1 MEKQQGIKL
10 WEECLRIIKDN
21 LSEEQ
26 YNAWFAQIVVFDF
39 KDEGLKEDGLYLQV
53 PSLYFVEQIENKY
66 SDLLKKTL
74 KRVYKYDINVFY
86 RYDLSGGEKAK
97 DATMTLRQPKNAPK
111 NPFIQEQV
119 PDIDPQLNPY
129 NTFENYCGSMSNKLA
144 VSIGLAIATNPKCK
158 TFNPMF
164 LFGTTG
170 VGKTHLVQAIGL
182 KAKEVNPQLRVLYVT
197 ARVFESQYTTAV
209 RNNKTNDFINFYQS
223 IDLLILDDIQ
233 EFAGKVG
240 TQNTFYYIFNHLQQH
255 GKQIIMSSDCR
266 PADMDGFV
274 PRLVSRFKWGVT
286 VEISKPDYTLRRD
299 VLNMRASQ
307 DGLIIPCDVLDFIAS
322 NVTDSVRELE
332 GIMTSLLAYSTVL
345 NSDITIDLASSVIS
359 NAVKT
364 SKKQITFEMIVET
377 VCEFYDVNTD
387 AIYGK
392 TRKREISDARQLV
405 MYLAKELTQLSSTNI
420 GVRLSRDHA
429 TVLHSCKTVK
439 ERISVDKKLQEDVEQ
454 IQNELKK

>member
-1 MEKQQGIKL
+1 MDKEQGILL
-10 WEECLRIIKDN
+10 WNKCLEIIKDN
-21 LSEEQ
+21 LSDDQ
-26 YNAWFAQIVVFDF
+26 YNAWFSPIVAFDF
-39 KDEGLKEDGLYLQV
+39 NKDGLYLEV
-53 PSLYFVEQIENKY
+53 PSLFFVERIEEQFC
-66 SDLLKKTL
+66 DLLKKTL
-74 KRVYKYDINVFY
+74 KRVFKYDVNVFY
-86 RYDLSGGEKAK
+86 RYDLSGSDSAK
-97 DATMTLRQPKNAPK
+97 DKSKDASITLKQPKNAAK
-111 NPFIQEQV
+111 NPFITEQV
-119 PDIDPQLNPY
+119 PDIDPQLNSY

-144 VSIGLAIATNPKCK
+144 VSIGLAIAANPQCK

-182 KAKEVNPQLRVLYVT
+182 KAKELNPNLRVLYVT

-223 IDLLILDDIQ
+223 IDLLILDDIH

-240 TQNTFYYIFNHLQQH
+240 TQNTFYYSFNHLQQH

-274 PRLVSRFKWGVT
+274 PRLVSRFRWGVT
-286 VEISKPDYTLRRD
+286 VEISKPDYSLRRD
-299 VLNMRASQ
+299 VLNMRALQ
-307 DGLIIPCDVLDFIAS
+307 DGLSISCDVLDYIAS

-377 VCEFYDVNTD
+377 VCGFYNVNTD
-387 AIYGK
+387 AVYGK
-392 TRKREISDARQLV
+392 TRKREISDARQMV
-405 MYLAKELTQLSSTNI
+405 MYLAKELTSLSSTNI

-429 TVLHSCKTVK
+429 TVLHSCRTVK

>member
-1 MEKQQGIKL
+1 M
-10 WEECLRIIKDN
+10 
-21 LSEEQ
+21 
-26 YNAWFAQIVVFDF
+26 V
-39 KDEGLKEDGLYLQV
+39 LYLSAHLFQV
-53 PSLYFVEQIENKY
+53 
-66 SDLLKKTL
+66 
-74 KRVYKYDINVFY
+74 
-86 RYDLSGGEKAK
+86 
-97 DATMTLRQPKNAPK
+97 
-111 NPFIQEQV
+111 
-119 PDIDPQLNPY
+119 
-129 NTFENYCGSMSNKLA
+129 
-144 VSIGLAIATNPKCK
+144 
-158 TFNPMF
+158 
-164 LFGTTG
+164 
-170 VGKTHLVQAIGL
+170 
-182 KAKEVNPQLRVLYVT
+182 
-197 ARVFESQYTTAV
+197 QYTDSV
-209 RNNKTNDFINFYQS
+209 RHNTVNDFINFYQS

-286 VEISKPDYTLRRD
+286 VEISKPDYSLRRD
-299 VLNMRASQ
+299 VLNMRALQ
-307 DGLIIPCDVLDFIAS
+307 DGLSISCDVLDYIAS

-377 VCEFYDVNTD
+377 VCGFYNVNTD
-387 AIYGK
+387 AVYGK
-392 TRKREISDARQLV
+392 TRKREISDARQMV
-405 MYLAKELTQLSSTNI
+405 MYLAKELTSLSSTNI

-429 TVLHSCKTVK
+429 TVLHSCRTVK

>member
-1 MEKQQGIKL
+1 MDKEQGILL
-10 WEECLRIIKDN
+10 WNKCLEIIKDN
-21 LSEEQ
+21 LSDDQ
-26 YNAWFAQIVVFDF
+26 YNAWFSPIVAFDF
-39 KDEGLKEDGLYLQV
+39 NKDRLYLEV
-53 PSLYFVEQIENKY
+53 PSLFFVERIEEQFC
-66 SDLLKKTL
+66 DLLKKTL
-74 KRVYKYDINVFY
+74 KRVFKYDVNVFY
-86 RYDLSGGEKAK
+86 RYDLSGSDSAK
-97 DATMTLRQPKNAPK
+97 DKSKDASITLKQPKNAAK
-111 NPFIQEQV
+111 NPFITEQV
-119 PDIDPQLNPY
+119 PDIDPQLNSY

-144 VSIGLAIATNPKCK
+144 VSIGLAIAANPQCK

-182 KAKEVNPQLRVLYVT
+182 KAKELNPNLRVLYVT

-286 VEISKPDYTLRRD
+286 VEISKPDYSLRRD
-299 VLNMRASQ
+299 VLNMRALQ
-307 DGLIIPCDVLDFIAS
+307 DGLSISCDVLDYIAS

-377 VCEFYDVNTD
+377 VCGFYNVNTD
-387 AIYGK
+387 AVYGK
-392 TRKREISDARQLV
+392 TRKREISDARQMV
-405 MYLAKELTQLSSTNI
+405 MYLAKELTSLSSTNI

-429 TVLHSCKTVK
+429 TVLHSCRTVK

>member
-1 MEKQQGIKL
+1 MDKEQGILL
-10 WEECLRIIKDN
+10 WNKCLEIIKDN
-21 LSEEQ
+21 LSDDQ
-26 YNAWFAQIVVFDF
+26 YNAWFSPIVAFDF
-39 KDEGLKEDGLYLQV
+39 NKDGLYLEV
-53 PSLYFVEQIENKY
+53 PSLFFVERIEEQFC
-66 SDLLKKTL
+66 DLLKKTL
-74 KRVYKYDINVFY
+74 KRVFKYDVNVFY
-86 RYDLSGGEKAK
+86 RYDLSGSDSAK
-97 DATMTLRQPKNAPK
+97 DKSKDASITLKQPKNAAK
-111 NPFIQEQV
+111 NPFITEQV
-119 PDIDPQLNPY
+119 PDIDPQLNSY

-144 VSIGLAIATNPKCK
+144 VSIGLAIAANPQCK

-182 KAKEVNPQLRVLYVT
+182 KAKEINPNLRVLCVT

-286 VEISKPDYTLRRD
+286 VEISKPDYSLRRD
-299 VLNMRASQ
+299 VLNMRALQ
-307 DGLIIPCDVLDFIAS
+307 DGLSISCDVLDYIAS

-377 VCEFYDVNTD
+377 VCGFYNVNTD
-387 AIYGK
+387 AVYGK
-392 TRKREISDARQLV
+392 TRKREISDARQMV
-405 MYLAKELTQLSSTNI
+405 MYLAKELTSLSSTNI

-429 TVLHSCKTVK
+429 TVLHSCRTVK

>member
-1 MEKQQGIKL
+1 MDKEQGILL
-10 WEECLRIIKDN
+10 WNKCLEIIKDN
-21 LSEEQ
+21 LSDDQ
-26 YNAWFAQIVVFDF
+26 YNAWFSPIVAFDF
-39 KDEGLKEDGLYLQV
+39 NKDGLYLEV
-53 PSLYFVEQIENKY
+53 PSLFFVERIEEQFC
-66 SDLLKKTL
+66 DLLKKTL
-74 KRVYKYDINVFY
+74 KRVFKYDVNVFY
-86 RYDLSGGEKAK
+86 RYDLSGSDSAK
-97 DATMTLRQPKNAPK
+97 DKSKDASITLKQPKNAAK
-111 NPFIQEQV
+111 NPFITEQV
-119 PDIDPQLNPY
+119 PDIDPQLNSY

-144 VSIGLAIATNPKCK
+144 VSIGLAIAANPQCK

-182 KAKEVNPQLRVLYVT
+182 KAKELNPNLRVLYVT

-286 VEISKPDYTLRRD
+286 VEISKPDYSLRRD
-299 VLNMRASQ
+299 VLNMRALQ
-307 DGLIIPCDVLDFIAS
+307 DGLSISCDVLDYIAS

-377 VCEFYDVNTD
+377 VCGFYNVNTD
-387 AIYGK
+387 AVYGK
-392 TRKREISDARQLV
+392 TRKREISDARQMV
-405 MYLAKELTQLSSTNI
+405 MYLAKELTSLSSTNI

-429 TVLHSCKTVK
+429 TVLHSCRTVR

>member
-1 MEKQQGIKL
+1 MDKQQGISL
-10 WEECLRIIKDN
+10 WNRCLEVIKDN
-21 LSEEQ
+21 LPTEQ
-26 YNAWFAQIVVFDF
+26 FEAWFKPIVAFDF
-39 KDEGLKEDGLYLQV
+39 KDDSLYLEV
-53 PSLYFVEQIENKY
+53 PSLYFVEQIEEKF
-66 SDLLKKTL
+66 SDLLQKTL
-74 KRVYKYDINVFY
+74 KRVFQGNVNVYY
-86 RYDLSGGEKAK
+86 RYDLSGGEKTK
-97 DATMTLRQPKNAPK
+97 DDSSSIMLKKPNNAPK
-111 NPFIQEQV
+111 NPFVQDSV

-144 VSIGLAIATNPKCK
+144 VSIGMAIATNPQCK

-164 LFGTTG
+164 LFGATG

-182 KAKEVNPQLRVLYVT
+182 KAKEVNPSLRVLYVT

-223 IDLLILDDIQ
+223 IDLLILDEIS
-233 EFAGKVG
+233 
-240 TQNTFYYIFNHLQQH
+240 
-255 GKQIIMSSDCR
+255 MSGGCR
-266 PADMDGFV
+266 PAEMDGFV

-307 DGLIIPCDVLDFIAS
+307 DGLLIPCDVLDYIAT

-359 NAVKT
+359 NAIKT

-377 VCEFYDVNTD
+377 VCSFYDVNID
-387 AIYGK
+387 AVYGK

-429 TVLHSCKTVK
+429 TVLHSCRTVK
-439 ERISVDKKLQEDVEQ
+439 ERLTVDKKLLEDVEK

>member
-1 MEKQQGIKL
+1 MDKEQGILL
-10 WEECLRIIKDN
+10 WNKCLEIIKDN
-21 LSEEQ
+21 LSDDQ
-26 YNAWFAQIVVFDF
+26 YNAWFSPIVAFDF
-39 KDEGLKEDGLYLQV
+39 NKDGLYLQV
-53 PSLYFVEQIENKY
+53 PSLFFVERIEEQFC
-66 SDLLKKTL
+66 DLLKKTL
-74 KRVYKYDINVFY
+74 KRVFKYDVNVFY
-86 RYDLSGGEKAK
+86 RYDLSGSDSAK
-97 DATMTLRQPKNAPK
+97 DKSKDASITLKQPKNAAK
-111 NPFIQEQV
+111 NPFITEQV
-119 PDIDPQLNPY
+119 PDIDPQLNSY

-144 VSIGLAIATNPKCK
+144 MSIGLAIAANPQCK

-182 KAKEVNPQLRVLYVT
+182 KAKEINPNLRVLYVT

-286 VEISKPDYTLRRD
+286 VEISKPDYSLRRD
-299 VLNMRASQ
+299 VLNMRALQ
-307 DGLIIPCDVLDFIAS
+307 DGLSISCDVLDYIAS

-377 VCEFYDVNTD
+377 VCGFYNVNTD
-387 AIYGK
+387 AVYGK
-392 TRKREISDARQLV
+392 TRKREISDARQMV
-405 MYLAKELTQLSSTNI
+405 MYLAKELTSLSSTNI

-429 TVLHSCKTVK
+429 TVLHSCRTVR

>member
-1 MEKQQGIKL
+1 MDKEQGILL
-10 WEECLRIIKDN
+10 WNKCLEIIKDN
-21 LSEEQ
+21 LSDDQ
-26 YNAWFAQIVVFDF
+26 YNAWFSPIVAFDF
-39 KDEGLKEDGLYLQV
+39 NKDGLYLEV
-53 PSLYFVEQIENKY
+53 PSLFFVERIEEQFC
-66 SDLLKKTL
+66 DLLKKTL
-74 KRVYKYDINVFY
+74 KRVFKYDVNVFY
-86 RYDLSGGEKAK
+86 RYDLSGSDSAK
-97 DATMTLRQPKNAPK
+97 DKSKDASITLKQPKNAAK
-111 NPFIQEQV
+111 NPFITEQV
-119 PDIDPQLNPY
+119 PDIDPQLNSY

-144 VSIGLAIATNPKCK
+144 VSIGLAIAANPQCK

-182 KAKEVNPQLRVLYVT
+182 KAKEINPNLRVLYVT

-286 VEISKPDYTLRRD
+286 VEISKPDYSLRRD
-299 VLNMRASQ
+299 VLNMRALQ
-307 DGLIIPCDVLDFIAS
+307 DGLSISCDVLDFIAS

-377 VCEFYDVNTD
+377 VCGFYNVNTD
-387 AIYGK
+387 AVYGK
-392 TRKREISDARQLV
+392 TRKREISDARQMV
-405 MYLAKELTQLSSTNI
+405 MYLAKELTSLSSTNI

-429 TVLHSCKTVK
+429 TVLHSCRTVR

>member
-1 MEKQQGIKL
+1 MDKEQGILL
-10 WEECLRIIKDN
+10 WNKCLEIIKDN
-21 LSEEQ
+21 LSDDQ
-26 YNAWFAQIVVFDF
+26 YNAWFSPIVAFDF
-39 KDEGLKEDGLYLQV
+39 NKDGLYLEV
-53 PSLYFVEQIENKY
+53 PSLFFVERIEEQFC
-66 SDLLKKTL
+66 DLLKKTL
-74 KRVYKYDINVFY
+74 KRVFKYDVNVFY
-86 RYDLSGGEKAK
+86 RYDLSGSDSAK
-97 DATMTLRQPKNAPK
+97 DKSKDASITLKQPKNAAK
-111 NPFIQEQV
+111 NPFITEQV
-119 PDIDPQLNPY
+119 PDIDPQLNSY

-144 VSIGLAIATNPKCK
+144 VSIGLAIAANPQCK

-182 KAKEVNPQLRVLYVT
+182 KAKELNPNLRVLYVT

-286 VEISKPDYTLRRD
+286 VEISKPDYSLRRD
-299 VLNMRASQ
+299 VLNMRALQ
-307 DGLIIPCDVLDFIAS
+307 DGLSISCDVLDFIAS

-377 VCEFYDVNTD
+377 VCGFYNVNTD
-387 AIYGK
+387 AVYGK
-392 TRKREISDARQLV
+392 TRKREISDARQMV
-405 MYLAKELTQLSSTNI
+405 MYLAKELTSLSSTNI

-429 TVLHSCKTVK
+429 TVLHSCRTVK

>member
-1 MEKQQGIKL
+1 MDKEQGILL
-10 WEECLRIIKDN
+10 WNKCLEIIKDN
-21 LSEEQ
+21 LSDDQ
-26 YNAWFAQIVVFDF
+26 YNAWFSPIVAFDF
-39 KDEGLKEDGLYLQV
+39 NKDGLYLEV
-53 PSLYFVEQIENKY
+53 PSLFFVERIEEQFC
-66 SDLLKKTL
+66 DLLKKTL
-74 KRVYKYDINVFY
+74 KRVFKYDVNVFY
-86 RYDLSGGEKAK
+86 RYDLSGSDSAK
-97 DATMTLRQPKNAPK
+97 DKSKDASITLKQPKNAAK
-111 NPFIQEQV
+111 NPFITEQV
-119 PDIDPQLNPY
+119 PDIDPQLNSY

-144 VSIGLAIATNPKCK
+144 MSIGLAIAANPQCK

-182 KAKEVNPQLRVLYVT
+182 KAKEINPNLRVLYVT

-286 VEISKPDYTLRRD
+286 VEISKPDYSLRRD
-299 VLNMRASQ
+299 VLNMRALQ
-307 DGLIIPCDVLDFIAS
+307 DGLSISCDVLDYIAS

-332 GIMTSLLAYSTVL
+332 GVMTSLLAYSTML

-377 VCEFYDVNTD
+377 VCGFYNVNTD
-387 AIYGK
+387 AVYGK
-392 TRKREISDARQLV
+392 TRKREISDARQMV
-405 MYLAKELTQLSSTNI
+405 MYLAKELTSLSSTNI

-429 TVLHSCKTVK
+429 TVLHSCRTVK

>member
-1 MEKQQGIKL
+1 MDKEQGILL
-10 WEECLRIIKDN
+10 WNKCLEIIKDN
-21 LSEEQ
+21 LSEDQ
-26 YNAWFAQIVVFDF
+26 YNAWFSPIVAFDF
-39 KDEGLKEDGLYLQV
+39 NKGGLYLEV
-53 PSLYFVEQIENKY
+53 PSLFFVERIEEQFC
-66 SDLLKKTL
+66 DLLKKTL
-74 KRVYKYDINVFY
+74 KRVFKYDVNVFY
-86 RYDLSGGEKAK
+86 RYDLSGSDSAKGKSK
-97 DATMTLRQPKNAPK
+97 DASITLKQPKNAAK
-111 NPFIQEQV
+111 NPFITEQV
-119 PDIDPQLNPY
+119 PDIDPQLNSY

-144 VSIGLAIATNPKCK
+144 VSIGLAIAANPQCK

-182 KAKEVNPQLRVLYVT
+182 KAKELNPNLRVLYVT

-286 VEISKPDYTLRRD
+286 VEISKPDYSLRRD
-299 VLNMRASQ
+299 VLNMRALQ
-307 DGLIIPCDVLDFIAS
+307 DGLSISCDVLDYIAS

-377 VCEFYDVNTD
+377 VCGFYNVNTD
-387 AIYGK
+387 AVYGK
-392 TRKREISDARQLV
+392 TRKREISDARQMV
-405 MYLAKELTQLSSTNI
+405 MYLAKELTSLSSTNI

-429 TVLHSCKTVK
+429 TVLHSCRTVK

>member
-1 MEKQQGIKL
+1 MDKEQGILL
-10 WEECLRIIKDN
+10 WNKCLEIIKDN
-21 LSEEQ
+21 LSDDQ
-26 YNAWFAQIVVFDF
+26 YNAWFSPIVAFDF
-39 KDEGLKEDGLYLQV
+39 NKDGLYLEV
-53 PSLYFVEQIENKY
+53 PSLFFVERIEEQFC
-66 SDLLKKTL
+66 DLLKKTL
-74 KRVYKYDINVFY
+74 KRVFKYDVNVFY
-86 RYDLSGGEKAK
+86 RYDLSGSDSAK
-97 DATMTLRQPKNAPK
+97 DKSKDASITLKQPKNAAK
-111 NPFIQEQV
+111 NPFITEQV
-119 PDIDPQLNPY
+119 PDIDPQLNSY

-144 VSIGLAIATNPKCK
+144 MSIGLAIAANPQCK

-182 KAKEVNPQLRVLYVT
+182 KAKELNPNLRVLYVT

-286 VEISKPDYTLRRD
+286 VEISKPDYSLRRD
-299 VLNMRASQ
+299 VLNMRALQ
-307 DGLIIPCDVLDFIAS
+307 DGLSISCDVLDYIAS

-377 VCEFYDVNTD
+377 VCGFYNVNTD
-387 AIYGK
+387 AVYGK
-392 TRKREISDARQLV
+392 TRKREISDARQMV
-405 MYLAKELTQLSSTNI
+405 MYLAKELTSLSSTNI

-429 TVLHSCKTVK
+429 TVLHSCRTVK

>member
-1 MEKQQGIKL
+1 MDKEQGILL
-10 WEECLRIIKDN
+10 WNKCLEIIKDN
-21 LSEEQ
+21 LSDDQ
-26 YNAWFAQIVVFDF
+26 YNAWFSPIVAFDF
-39 KDEGLKEDGLYLQV
+39 NKDGLYLEV
-53 PSLYFVEQIENKY
+53 PSLFFVERIEEQFC
-66 SDLLKKTL
+66 DLLKKTL
-74 KRVYKYDINVFY
+74 KRVFKYDVNVFY
-86 RYDLSGGEKAK
+86 RYDLSGSDSAK
-97 DATMTLRQPKNAPK
+97 DKSKDASITLKQPKNAAK
-111 NPFIQEQV
+111 NPFITEQV
-119 PDIDPQLNPY
+119 PDIDPQLNSY

-144 VSIGLAIATNPKCK
+144 VSIGLAIAANPQCK

-182 KAKEVNPQLRVLYVT
+182 KAKEINPNLRVLYVT

-286 VEISKPDYTLRRD
+286 VEISKPDYSLRRD
-299 VLNMRASQ
+299 VLNMRALQ
-307 DGLIIPCDVLDFIAS
+307 DGLSISCDVLDYIAS

-377 VCEFYDVNTD
+377 VCGFYNVNTD
-387 AIYGK
+387 AVYGK
-392 TRKREISDARQLV
+392 TRKREISDARQMV
-405 MYLAKELTQLSSTNI
+405 MYLAKELTSLSSTNI

-429 TVLHSCKTVK
+429 TVLHSCRTVR

>member
-1 MEKQQGIKL
+1 MDKEQGILL
-10 WEECLRIIKDN
+10 WNKCLEIIKDN
-21 LSEEQ
+21 LSDDQ
-26 YNAWFAQIVVFDF
+26 YNAWFSPIVAFDF
-39 KDEGLKEDGLYLQV
+39 NKDGLYLEV
-53 PSLYFVEQIENKY
+53 PSLFFVERIEEQFC
-66 SDLLKKTL
+66 DLLKKTL
-74 KRVYKYDINVFY
+74 KRVFKYDVNVFY
-86 RYDLSGGEKAK
+86 RYDLSGSDSAK
-97 DATMTLRQPKNAPK
+97 DKSKDASITLKQPKNAAK
-111 NPFIQEQV
+111 NPFITEQV
-119 PDIDPQLNPY
+119 PDIDPQLNSY

-144 VSIGLAIATNPKCK
+144 MSIGLAIAANPQCK

-182 KAKEVNPQLRVLYVT
+182 KAKEINPNLRVLYVT

-286 VEISKPDYTLRRD
+286 VEISKPDYSLRRD
-299 VLNMRASQ
+299 VLNMRALQ
-307 DGLIIPCDVLDFIAS
+307 DGLSISCDVLDYIAS

-377 VCEFYDVNTD
+377 VCGFYNVNTD
-387 AIYGK
+387 AVYGK
-392 TRKREISDARQLV
+392 TRKREISDARQMV
-405 MYLAKELTQLSSTNI
+405 MYLAKELTSLSSTNI

-429 TVLHSCKTVK
+429 TVLHSCRTVR

>member
-1 MEKQQGIKL
+1 MDKEQGILL
-10 WEECLRIIKDN
+10 WNKCLEIIKDN
-21 LSEEQ
+21 LSDDQ
-26 YNAWFAQIVVFDF
+26 YNAWYSPIVAFDF
-39 KDEGLKEDGLYLQV
+39 NKDGLYLEV
-53 PSLYFVEQIENKY
+53 PSLFFVERIEEQFC
-66 SDLLKKTL
+66 DLLKKTL
-74 KRVYKYDINVFY
+74 KRVFKYDVNVFY
-86 RYDLSGGEKAK
+86 RYDLSGSDSAK
-97 DATMTLRQPKNAPK
+97 DKSKDASITLKQPKNAAK
-111 NPFIQEQV
+111 NPFITEQV
-119 PDIDPQLNPY
+119 PDIDPQLNSY

-144 VSIGLAIATNPKCK
+144 VSIGLAIAANPQCK

-182 KAKEVNPQLRVLYVT
+182 KAKELNPNLRVLYVT

-286 VEISKPDYTLRRD
+286 VEISKPDYSLRRD
-299 VLNMRASQ
+299 VLNMRALQ
-307 DGLIIPCDVLDFIAS
+307 DGLSISCDVLDYIAS

-377 VCEFYDVNTD
+377 VCGFYNVNTD
-387 AIYGK
+387 AVYGK
-392 TRKREISDARQLV
+392 TRKREISDARQMV
-405 MYLAKELTQLSSTNI
+405 MYLAKELTSLSSTNI

-429 TVLHSCKTVK
+429 TVLHSCRTVK

>member
-1 MEKQQGIKL
+1 M
-10 WEECLRIIKDN
+10 
-21 LSEEQ
+21 
-26 YNAWFAQIVVFDF
+26 
-39 KDEGLKEDGLYLQV
+39 
-53 PSLYFVEQIENKY
+53 
-66 SDLLKKTL
+66 
-74 KRVYKYDINVFY
+74 
-86 RYDLSGGEKAK
+86 
-97 DATMTLRQPKNAPK
+97 
-111 NPFIQEQV
+111 
-119 PDIDPQLNPY
+119 
-129 NTFENYCGSMSNKLA
+129 
-144 VSIGLAIATNPKCK
+144 
-158 TFNPMF
+158 
-164 LFGTTG
+164 
-170 VGKTHLVQAIGL
+170 
-182 KAKEVNPQLRVLYVT
+182 
-197 ARVFESQYTTAV
+197 FESQYTTAV

-233 EFAGKVG
+233 EFAGKIG

-307 DGLIIPCDVLDFIAS
+307 DGLLIPCDVLDYIAT

-359 NAVKT
+359 NAIKT

-377 VCEFYDVNTD
+377 VCSFYDVNID
-387 AIYGK
+387 AVYGK

-429 TVLHSCKTVK
+429 TVLHSCRTVK
-439 ERISVDKKLQEDVEQ
+439 ERLTVDKKLLEDVEK

>member
-1 MEKQQGIKL
+1 MEKQQGILL
-10 WEECLRIIKDN
+10 WNECLKIIKDN

-26 YNAWFAQIVVFDF
+26 YDAWFAQISAFDF
-39 KDEGLKEDGLYLQV
+39 KNDGLYLQV
-53 PSLYFVEQIENKY
+53 PSLYFVEQIESKY
-66 SDLLKKTL
+66 TDLLQKTL
-74 KRVYKYDINVFY
+74 KRVFKYDINVFY
-86 RYDLSGGEKAK
+86 RYDLSGGEKEKAT

-119 PDIDPQLNPY
+119 SDIDPQLNPY

-164 LFGTTG
+164 LFGATG

-299 VLNMRASQ
+299 VLDMRASQ
-307 DGLIIPCDVLDFIAS
+307 DGLIIPGDVLDYIAS

>member
-1 MEKQQGIKL
+1 MDKEQGILL
-10 WEECLRIIKDN
+10 WNKCLEIIKDN
-21 LSEEQ
+21 LSDDQ
-26 YNAWFAQIVVFDF
+26 YNAWFSPIVAFDF
-39 KDEGLKEDGLYLQV
+39 NKDGLYLEV
-53 PSLYFVEQIENKY
+53 PSLFFVERIEEQY
-66 SDLLKKTL
+66 CDLLKKTL
-74 KRVYKYDINVFY
+74 KRVFKYDVNVFY
-86 RYDLSGGEKAK
+86 RYDLSGSDSAK
-97 DATMTLRQPKNAPK
+97 DKSKDASITLKQPKNAAK
-111 NPFIQEQV
+111 NPFITEQV
-119 PDIDPQLNPY
+119 PDIDPQLNSY

-144 VSIGLAIATNPKCK
+144 VSIGLAIAANPQCK

-182 KAKEVNPQLRVLYVT
+182 KAKELNPNLRVLYVT

-286 VEISKPDYTLRRD
+286 VEISKPDYSLRRD
-299 VLNMRASQ
+299 VLNMRALQ
-307 DGLIIPCDVLDFIAS
+307 DGLSISCDVLDFIAS

-377 VCEFYDVNTD
+377 VCGFYNVNTD
-387 AIYGK
+387 AVYGK
-392 TRKREISDARQLV
+392 TRKREISDARQMV
-405 MYLAKELTQLSSTNI
+405 MYLAKELTSLSSTNI

-429 TVLHSCKTVK
+429 TVLHSCRTVK

>member
-1 MEKQQGIKL
+1 MS
-10 WEECLRIIKDN
+10 DD
-21 LSEEQ
+21 Q
-26 YNAWFAQIVVFDF
+26 YNAWFSPIVAFDF
-39 KDEGLKEDGLYLQV
+39 NKDGLYLEV
-53 PSLYFVEQIENKY
+53 PSLFFVERIEEQFC
-66 SDLLKKTL
+66 DLLKKTL
-74 KRVYKYDINVFY
+74 KRVFKYDVNVFY
-86 RYDLSGGEKAK
+86 RYDLSGSDSAK
-97 DATMTLRQPKNAPK
+97 DKSKDASITLKQPKNAAK
-111 NPFIQEQV
+111 NPFITEQV
-119 PDIDPQLNPY
+119 PDIDPQLNSY

-144 VSIGLAIATNPKCK
+144 VSIGLAIAANPQCK

-182 KAKEVNPQLRVLYVT
+182 KAKELNPNLRVLYVT

-286 VEISKPDYTLRRD
+286 VEISKPDYSLRRD
-299 VLNMRASQ
+299 VLNMRALQ
-307 DGLIIPCDVLDFIAS
+307 DGLSISCDVLDYIAS

-377 VCEFYDVNTD
+377 VCGFYNVNTD
-387 AIYGK
+387 AVYGK
-392 TRKREISDARQLV
+392 TRKREISDARQMV
-405 MYLAKELTQLSSTNI
+405 MYLAKELTSLSSTNI

-429 TVLHSCKTVK
+429 TVLHSCRTVK

>member
-1 MEKQQGIKL
+1 MDKEQGILL
-10 WEECLRIIKDN
+10 WNKCLEIIKDN
-21 LSEEQ
+21 LSDDQ
-26 YNAWFAQIVVFDF
+26 YNAWFSPIVAFDF
-39 KDEGLKEDGLYLQV
+39 NKDGLYLEV
-53 PSLYFVEQIENKY
+53 PSLFFVERIEEQFC
-66 SDLLKKTL
+66 DLLKKTL
-74 KRVYKYDINVFY
+74 KRVFKYDVNVFY
-86 RYDLSGGEKAK
+86 RYDLSGSDSAK
-97 DATMTLRQPKNAPK
+97 DKSKDASITLKQPKNASK
-111 NPFIQEQV
+111 NPFITEQV
-119 PDIDPQLNPY
+119 PDIDPQLNSY

-144 VSIGLAIATNPKCK
+144 MSIGLAIAANPQCK

-182 KAKEVNPQLRVLYVT
+182 KAKEINPNLRVLYVT

-286 VEISKPDYTLRRD
+286 VEISKPDYSLRRD
-299 VLNMRASQ
+299 VLNMRALQ
-307 DGLIIPCDVLDFIAS
+307 DGLSISCDVLDYIAS

-377 VCEFYDVNTD
+377 VCGFYNVNTD
-387 AIYGK
+387 AVYGK
-392 TRKREISDARQLV
+392 TRKREISDARQMV
-405 MYLAKELTQLSSTNI
+405 MYLAKELTSLSSTNI

-429 TVLHSCKTVK
+429 TVLHSCRTVR

>member
-1 MEKQQGIKL
+1 MDKQQGITL
-10 WEECLRIIKDN
+10 WNRCLEVIKDN
-21 LSEEQ
+21 LPTEQ
-26 YNAWFAQIVVFDF
+26 FEAWFKPIVAFDF
-39 KDEGLKEDGLYLQV
+39 KNDSLYLEV
-53 PSLYFVEQIENKY
+53 PSLYFVEQIEEKF
-66 SDLLKKTL
+66 SDLLQKTL
-74 KRVYKYDINVFY
+74 KRVFQGSVNVYY
-86 RYDLSGGEKAK
+86 RYDLSGGDKTK
-97 DATMTLRQPKNAPK
+97 DDSSSIMLKKPNNAPK
-111 NPFIQEQV
+111 NPFIQDSV
-119 PDIDPQLNPY
+119 PDIDPQLNSY

-144 VSIGLAIATNPKCK
+144 VSIGMAIATNPQCK

-164 LFGTTG
+164 LFGATG

-182 KAKEVNPQLRVLYVT
+182 KAKEVNPALRVLYVT

-299 VLNMRASQ
+299 VLNMRALQ
-307 DGLIIPCDVLDFIAS
+307 DGLIIPCDVLDYIAT

-359 NAVKT
+359 NAIKT

-377 VCEFYDVNTD
+377 VCSYYDVNID
-387 AIYGK
+387 ALYGK

-429 TVLHSCKTVK
+429 TVLHSCRTIK
-439 ERISVDKKLQEDVEQ
+439 ERLTVDKKLLEDVEK
-454 IQNELKK
+454 IKNELKK

>member
-1 MEKQQGIKL
+1 MDKEQGILL
-10 WEECLRIIKDN
+10 WNKCLEIIKDN
-21 LSEEQ
+21 LSDDQ
-26 YNAWFAQIVVFDF
+26 YNAWFSPIVAFDF
-39 KDEGLKEDGLYLQV
+39 NKDGLYLEV
-53 PSLYFVEQIENKY
+53 PSLFFVERIEEQFC
-66 SDLLKKTL
+66 DLLKKTL
-74 KRVYKYDINVFY
+74 KRVFKYDVNVFY
-86 RYDLSGGEKAK
+86 RYDLSGSDSAK
-97 DATMTLRQPKNAPK
+97 DKSKDASITLKQPKNAAK
-111 NPFIQEQV
+111 NPFITEQV
-119 PDIDPQLNPY
+119 PDIDPQLNSY

-144 VSIGLAIATNPKCK
+144 VSIGLAIAANPQCK

-182 KAKEVNPQLRVLYVT
+182 KAKELNPNLRVLYVT

-286 VEISKPDYTLRRD
+286 VEISKPDYSLRRD
-299 VLNMRASQ
+299 VLNMRALQ
-307 DGLIIPCDVLDFIAS
+307 DGLSISCDVLDYIAS

-377 VCEFYDVNTD
+377 VCGFYNVNTD
-387 AIYGK
+387 AVYGK
-392 TRKREISDARQLV
+392 TRKREISDARQMV
-405 MYLAKELTQLSSTNI
+405 MYLAKELTSLSSTNI

-429 TVLHSCKTVK
+429 TVLHSCRTVK